1 MDGFNRFI
9 YSYIQIYLINKTLPL
24 IGSQKIIIIIDKY
37 ELPNINFSKRNYSKL
52 ETSYFIN
59 GFIKWQKM
67 SSI

>member
-37 ELPNINFSKRNYSKL
+37 ELPNINFSKQNYSKL